1 MPIPDEAL
9 DAYVAMWNTADEGR
23 RRALASQALTEDA
36 VVLYPTIEAHG
47 RVEALAAATR
57 WHQEL
62 PGVQIVLTSGITH
75 HHGWFRVAWRVVDAG
90 GSAGVEGQNIGELAE
105 DGRLRRTIGFLDPL
119 PGRP

>member
-1 MPIPDEAL
+1 
-9 DAYVAMWNTADEGR
+9 MWNTADEER

-36 VVLYPTIEAHG
+36 VVLYPTIEAYG
-47 RVEALAAATR
+47 RAEALAAATR

-75 HHGWFRVAWRVVDAG
+75 HHGWFRVAWRVLEAD
-90 GSAGVEGQNIGELAE
+90 GSAGGEGQNVGELAE
-105 DGRLRRTIGFLDPL
+105 HGRLRRTVGFLDAR